1 MLKKLRILLLALLA
15 ALCCT
20 VTAWADYDYIDRYDV
35 TAAPNVDDGSL
46 TITVDLT
53 WTALEELPYGQEL
66 KIGVP
71 NGSIRQEQALTDNI
85 DRLSFD
91 NSYMY
96 VYFNRDY
103 DDGETFRF
111 SYSWIQEYMYTLG
124 ADGSYTYTLN
134 NNLYAVQSLGVGE
147 TLTDTFTYTVT
158 DSHGAIGSNTLTVT
172 ISGTNDVPA
181 VAAAAAAIVTTP
193 TSTTKL
199 KATLRR
205 PTPIVLSRP
214 SSPIRLDTS
223 DENRPAN
230 ARAAKSTMAARN
242 ARVIDSNT
250 TSWDVTLAIRSEV
263 HTAAAPGTCSIMAAA
278 TAEGCAPSF
287 TFTITHEIASKGST
301 LSQTLSRYGLS
312 AAMVR
317 AAFTSMK
324 MVSST
329 LDPVGS
335 RVPTQ

>member
-1 MLKKLRILLLALLA
+1 M
-15 ALCCT
+15 
-20 VTAWADYDYIDRYDV
+20 ADD
-35 TAAPNVDDGSL
+35 AKHA
-46 TITVDLT
+46 
-53 WTALEELPYGQEL
+53 Q
-66 KIGVP
+66 
-71 NGSIRQEQALTDNI
+71 
-85 DRLSFD
+85 
-91 NSYMY
+91 
-96 VYFNRDY
+96 
-103 DDGETFRF
+103 
-111 SYSWIQEYMYTLG
+111 
-124 ADGSYTYTLN
+124 
-134 NNLYAVQSLGVGE
+134 
-147 TLTDTFTYTVT
+147 
-158 DSHGAIGSNTLTVT
+158 
-172 ISGTNDVPA
+172 A